1 MNYRQ
6 IETSR
11 EVRLW
16 ITQVIVP
23 AVGMAV
29 GTIILVPEAK
39 QFVAKKY
46 VDVKHFVKDKF
57 KSEA

>member
-1 MNYRQ
+1 MNDRQ

-29 GTIILVPEAK
+29 GTVILVPEAK
-39 QFVAKKY
+39 DLVAKTI
-46 VDVKHFVKDKF
+46 VKVKDKF
-57 KSEA
+57 KKEEA

>member
-29 GTIILVPEAK
+29 GTVILVPETK
-39 QFVAKKY
+39 DLVAKTI
-46 VDVKHFVKDKF
+46 VKVKDKF
-57 KSEA
+57 KKEEA